1 VTDTL
6 PLPTRRPSRLRSW
19 EWAWLV
25 SGILMPLAAPAFA
38 QSVSLSGLS
47 AERALLVIDGGAP
60 RFLSPGQN
68 VNGVKLLSVGTDQ
81 VVVEV
86 QGQRTTLRIGQ
97 GPIAMPSPEAARA
110 SRTITL
116 LADAGGHFTTP
127 GKINGQ
133 ATQFLVDTGAT
144 VLTLSESMALKMGV
158 NFRNGAPARVKTANG
173 EILGHQVQLTAVT
186 IEPHTS
192 YNVAAVVLPA
202 DLPYVLLGNSFLSRF
217 SMRREDNR
225 MTLEPRY

>member
-1 VTDTL
+1 V
-6 PLPTRRPSRLRSW
+6 RRGCGALL
-19 EWAWLV
+19 A
-25 SGILMPLAAPAFA
+25 LAAAWASALPAAA
-38 QSVSLSGLS
+38 QNVALTGLS
-47 AERALLVIDGGAP
+47 AGRALLVIDGGAP
-60 RFLSPGQN
+60 RFLTPGQT

-81 VVVEV
+81 AVVEIA
-86 QGQRTTLRIGQ
+86 GQPTPLRLGQ
-97 GPIAMPSPEAARA
+97 APLAQPSAESVRA
-110 SRTITL
+110 GRTINL

-133 ATQFLVDTGAT
+133 AAQFLVDTGAT
-144 VLTLSESMALKMGV
+144 VLTLSESMAQKMGLNYRSGPPV
-158 NFRNGAPARVKTANG
+158 RVKTANG

-202 DLPYVLLGNSFLSRF
+202 DIPYVLLGNSFLSRF